1 MRIRLVSA
9 FCTLLVLGYLAVNYA
24 NSQEAGQSNKAGF
37 MRLKLEP
44 AKRILEGIAL
54 ADFQTIKANS
64 EQLRKL
70 SLDEGWM
77 VLQTEAYHQRSQ
89 DFKKSLDLISR
100 MCEEKD
106 LDGVALAYMQMTMRC
121 VQCHKMLR
129 DSRKP

>member
-1 MRIRLVSA
+1 
-9 FCTLLVLGYLAVNYA
+9 
-24 NSQEAGQSNKAGF
+24 

-44 AKRILEGIAL
+44 AKKILEGIAL

-77 VLQTEAYHQRSQ
+77 VLQTEAYHQQSQ